1 MTKNKNQYR
10 FDSVDLIIYLWNKKL
25 PLILLTG
32 LAAILSIIASLLI
45 ENKYKSEVILFPA
58 ASTSVSH
65 DLLAMNIAKKEI
77 LKLGEDEEVE
87 QLLQVLNSDEI
98 RERIIEKYKLMEHY
112 EIDPSGSFPYTEL
125 HREFSSNI
133 EFTPTKFM
141 SVKISVMD
149 KDAQMAADIAN
160 DISALVDTVR
170 TKMQRERANE
180 ALALVEHEYMSLQQQ
195 IRELEDSLTTI
206 RSFGIVD
213 YESQAEVLNNAYGLA
228 IINNNDAAVRKLQTK
243 LDVLA
248 KYGGAYVSLRDYLLF
263 QKESL
268 SNLKTKYAEA
278 LLDATQTLPTKFVVN
293 NAVKAEKKSY
303 PVRWLIVVVSTFSA
317 FILSLLLLVIYDAV
331 KKRVSEIKNQL

>member
-1 MTKNKNQYR
+1 MTENKNQYR
-10 FDSVDLIIYLWNKKL
+10 FDSVDLILYLWNKKL
-25 PLILLTG
+25 PLLLITG
-32 LAAILSIIASLLI
+32 FAAVLSIIVALAI
-45 ENKYKSEVILFPA
+45 DDKYRSEVILFPA

-77 LKLGEDEEVE
+77 LKLGEDEEIE

-98 RERIIEKYKLMEHY
+98 RERIIAKYNLMEHY
-112 EIDPSGSFPYTEL
+112 EIDQKGKFPYTEL

-133 EFTPTKFM
+133 EFTPTKFL

-170 TKMQRERANE
+170 TKMQRERALE
-180 ALALVEHEYMSLQQQ
+180 ALALVEKEYLTLQMQ
-195 IRELEDSLTTI
+195 ISELKDSLTKI
-206 RSFGIVD
+206 SSLGIVD
-213 YESQAEVLNNAYGLA
+213 YESQAEVINNAWGLAVLNN
-228 IINNNDAAVRKLQTK
+228 NQTAARKLQEK

-248 KYGGAYVSLRDYLLF
+248 KYGGAYVSLRDYLEF
-263 QKESL
+263 QNESL

-278 LLDATQTLPTKFVVN
+278 VVDATQTLPTKFVVN

-303 PVRWLIVVVSTFSA
+303 PIRWLIVVLSTFSA
-317 FILSLLLLVIYDAV
+317 FILSLLLLVIYDAIN
-331 KKRVSEIKNQL
+331 RRLIELKNQL